1 MVCTYIGSGF
11 FGCGSMLRCGYR
23 TSWIVSLYN
32 VVLSFRIDRCP
43 IRSVSVEI
51 AAYRIFWLLLMEL
64 AVAMVAKSNCSV
76 HSLLAVCGWR

>member
-43 IRSVSVEI
+43 IRSVSV
-51 AAYRIFWLLLMEL
+51 L
-64 AVAMVAKSNCSV
+64 ASSDGVG
-76 HSLLAVCGWR
+76 CGYGCKE